1 VYNFELP
8 SKSQPSLGYATL
20 LSTKPTADVRLN
32 CDLLTQASL
41 ITLSDAVASASV
53 RTSGLPWQ
61 EASADMDLMRAACHA
76 AD

>member
-1 VYNFELP
+1 
-8 SKSQPSLGYATL
+8 
-20 LSTKPTADVRLN
+20 
-32 CDLLTQASL
+32 L

-61 EASADMDLMRAACHA
+61 EASADMDLMRAARHA